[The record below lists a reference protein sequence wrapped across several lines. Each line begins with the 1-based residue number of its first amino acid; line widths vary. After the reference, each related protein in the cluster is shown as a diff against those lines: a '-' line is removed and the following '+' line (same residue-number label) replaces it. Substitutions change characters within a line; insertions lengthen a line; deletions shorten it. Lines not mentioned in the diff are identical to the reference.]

1 MTITAGA
8 RAAGRHQGTGMRQLF
23 TATIALFLSLSAGSV
38 ALANDSSAELSSGG
52 LAFTRSNEV
61 ALQSERLRISPD
73 AISVRYEFV
82 NQTSKPVTLTIA
94 FALPDIDL
102 SVHDAYSIPYGD
114 RENFLGFKTRIGG
127 KPADFSMHQ
136 SAVLGHKDVSDV
148 LRGAGV
154 PLLPAGP
161 EQDPISNLPEPAR
174 QRLVQQNLLQENGS
188 DDLGRP
194 RYAAAWTVK
203 TAAVRTQT
211 FEPNRSVIVEHRYRP
226 SLGTS
231 LDTILRKGLRQDKNL
246 ASEVERYRKDYCISD
261 DFLAKVD
268 KLADNAAVH
277 HAKLQERRISYV
289 LKTGANWA
297 GPIKNFKLTV
307 DKERGDR
314 LVSFCAEGIKV
325 VSPTVVEFTA
335 DDFIPDKDMKILI
348 LGRF

>member
-1 MTITAGA
+1 
-8 RAAGRHQGTGMRQLF
+8 MRQLF
-23 TATIALFLSLSAGSV
+23 PATISLFLSLSAGSV
-38 ALANDSSAELSSGG
+38 ALGNDSSAELSSGG

-61 ALQSERLRISPD
+61 ALRSERLRISPD
-73 AISVRYEFV
+73 AIHVRYEFV
-82 NQTSKPVTLTIA
+82 NQTSKPVILTIA

-114 RENFLGFKTRIGG
+114 RENFLGFTTRIGG

-136 SAVLGHKDVSDV
+136 SALLGDKDVSDV
-148 LRGAGV
+148 LHGAGV

-161 EQDPISNLPEPAR
+161 EQDSISNLPEPAR
-174 QRLVQQNLLQENGS
+174 QRLVQQNLLLENGS

-226 SLGTS
+226 SLGRS

-246 ASEVERYRKDYCISD
+246 AAEVERYRREYCIND
-261 DFLAKVD
+261 DFLRKVD
-268 KLADNAAVH
+268 KLADDAATH

-297 GPIKNFKLTV
+297 GPIKDFIMTV
-307 DKERGDR
+307 DKERNDR
-314 LVSFCAEGIKV
+314 LVSFCAEDIKV
-325 VSPTVVEFTA
+325 ISPTVVEFTA
-335 DDFIPDKDMKILI
+335 NDFLPDKDMKILI